1 MHTLKPGEVASTA
14 AVGRGGRDN
23 LVLPLTERLLAPL
36 PGPRWIW
43 VLGWG
48 AIAALRPIT
57 DSLVL
62 RQLGLPLQAEQL
74 VGRALVPNFILGYI
88 VVLALAGTS
97 LLARGARECVAGL
110 RSVRED
116 GDPVDGRTIAGLDN
130 SLGPILLAALLT
142 ALESLQVTTRHPPL
156 VTLVDTLIVF
166 VVAIPIATWVWVYA
180 AVLGAA
186 DRLGRRTL
194 SREPYPADRA
204 LGLRPLGTV
213 AFNGFW
219 VFAAAIV
226 PFLLVVGRTPLDY
239 AMGLALFLVVLA
251 AFVLSLW
258 RLHRRMVEVKQGHLA
273 TARALYAEAYAP
285 LRQMP
290 TLETLDQQRSL
301 LSAAEAL
308 EKRAE
313 GILEWPIDERLVTRV
328 ALIATGAT
336 ATMVAR
342 LILSRFG
349 L

>member
-1 MHTLKPGEVASTA
+1 MQSLKPGELASTA
-14 AVGRGGRDN
+14 EIERGRENRG
-23 LVLPLTERLLAPL
+23 LPLTERVLAAL
-36 PGPRWIW
+36 PKPRWIW

-48 AIAALRPIT
+48 AVAAVRPAT
-57 DSLVL
+57 DSIVL
-62 RQLGLPLQAEQL
+62 RQLGLPEEADQLLQ
-74 VGRALVPNFILGYI
+74 RALVPNIVLGYI

-97 LLARGARECVAGL
+97 LLARGAEECEAGL
-110 RSVRED
+110 GSDRED
-116 GDPVDGRTIAGLDN
+116 GNRGDERRIRGLDN
-130 SLGPILLAALLT
+130 LVGPILIAAVLT
-142 ALESLQVTTRHPPL
+142 GLSSFQVSIRHPPM
-156 VTLVDTLIVF
+156 VTLVDTPIVF
-166 VVAIPIATWVWVYA
+166 AVAIPIGTWVWVYA
-180 AVLGAA
+180 AVLASA
-186 DRLGRRTL
+186 DRFGRRAL
-194 SREPYPADRA
+194 SRQPYPTDRA
-204 LGLRPLGTV
+204 LGLRPLGTL

-239 AMGLALFLVVLA
+239 AMGLGLFLVVLA

-258 RLHRRMVEVKQGHLA
+258 RLHRRMVEVKEEHLA

-301 LSAAEAL
+301 LSAAQAL

-313 GILEWPIDERLVTRV
+313 SILEWPIDERVITRV
-328 ALIATGAT
+328 VPIATGAT
-336 ATMVAR
+336 ATIVAR